1 MAGQA
6 AGKAA
11 RAGDTQRSSSEKK
24 GSRNGRRLQKQEKN
38 KRNIK

>member
-11 RAGDTQRSSSEKK
+11 RAGDTQRSSSEKREAEMAGDFK
-24 GSRNGRRLQKQEKN
+24 SKKKINE
-38 KRNIK
+38 I